1 MVKFT
6 DAKQFLG
13 FDYNDY
19 VFIDTSEDNPV
30 WGANNIGMYIAGT
43 MARSLPPLPPT
54 VLQTMMN
61 AVPLPTPGGPV
72 TSIGPQ
78 YAWPFH
84 GVPGPAA
91 MPLNTAPVQRT
102 LFRVIT
108 NDMNV
113 YFVDERL
120 GAYILAF
127 LALNPAAVALG
138 PTAGGWPMPVPV
150 LLEAA
155 IGQYEFERQWV
166 WLFWERAVDDA
177 DADLHVYMEG

>member
-1 MVKFT
+1 MVKFE

-30 WGANNIGMYIAGT
+30 WGANNIGLYIAGT
-43 MARSLPPLPPT
+43 MARATALSG
-54 VLQTMMN
+54 MM
-61 AVPLPTPGGPV
+61 ALTPAPTPGGPALA
-72 TSIGPQ
+72 IGPQ

-84 GVPGPAA
+84 GVPGPTAA
-91 MPLNTAPVQRT
+91 LPLNTAPVQRT

-108 NDMNV
+108 ADMNV

-127 LALNPAAVALG
+127 LALNPAAAPLG
-138 PTAGGWPMPVPV
+138 PTAGGWPMPVPM
-150 LLEAA
+150 LLEAI

-166 WLFWERAVDDA
+166 WLFWERTVDDA

>member
-1 MVKFT
+1 MVKL
-6 DAKQFLG
+6 AKATQFLG

-19 VFIDTSEDNPV
+19 VLLQTALIPWPPFPFADNL
-30 WGANNIGMYIAGT
+30 GLYIAGT
-43 MARSLPPLPPT
+43 AARASALSALMALTP
-54 VLQTMMN
+54 
-61 AVPLPTPGGPV
+61 APTPGGPIIA
-72 TSIGPQ
+72 IGPQ

-84 GVPGPAA
+84 GGAPGPLAA
-91 MPLNTAPVQRT
+91 LPLNTAPVQRT

-120 GAYILAF
+120 GVFILAF
-127 LALNPAAVALG
+127 LALNPAAAAMG
-138 PTAGGWPMPVPV
+138 PTLGGWPMPVPV

-166 WLFWERAVDDA
+166 WLFYERAAAGA